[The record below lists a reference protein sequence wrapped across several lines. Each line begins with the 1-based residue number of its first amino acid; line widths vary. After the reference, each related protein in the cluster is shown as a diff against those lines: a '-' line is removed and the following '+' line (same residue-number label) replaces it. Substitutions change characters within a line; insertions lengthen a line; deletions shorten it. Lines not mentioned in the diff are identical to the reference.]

1 MSSSD
6 LERLKGMI
14 RARGSLDAP
23 SAVALDPEVR
33 TGETF
38 ILTDPGGAR
47 AGEPGANVKAL
58 LKNKTLVGAI
68 TMVWGYDVPLEHG
81 DRFGAWLRDNEA
93 ALAAAAPKGV
103 HYRGTYA
110 VFSTTEKR
118 TGNYRT
124 IWAYDS
130 LNALQGMY
138 AAAGG
143 GDDFA
148 RLFKQ
153 LNDFRDRSRD
163 ADRSQEILVPAAAA
177 GRI

>member
-14 RARGSLDAP
+14 KGRGSLQAP

-38 ILTDPGGAR
+38 ILTEPAGAR

-58 LKNKTLVGAI
+58 VKNKTLVGAI
-68 TMVWGYDVPLEHG
+68 SMVWGYDVPLEHG
-81 DRFGAWLRDNEA
+81 DRFSAWLRDNEA